1 MIKSGNG
8 AFELKGSFDECG
20 ADLGVAIVGFRD
32 AMIEEGLPA
41 EIAYKVLENI
51 IINALAYGTDEGD
64 ES

>member
-20 ADLGVAIVGFRD
+20 ADLGIAIIGFRD
-32 AMIEEGLPA
+32 AMIENGLPA
-41 EIAYKVLENI
+41 EIAYEVLGKI
-51 IINALAYGTDEGD
+51 MITALKCGIDEGD